1 MKKSKFSTFIFLV
14 TVFTCIFAGAFTS
27 ANAQT
32 SEISINLKDFDKL
45 QIGSA
50 FVIEVTKAS
59 SFSIKAKGNKENLD
73 ELESYVKNGELYI
86 KYKGNGWKN
95 NRKGAVYLYITMP
108 ELQGV
113 AFSGATKSTI
123 EGFSV
128 KGTFSLSLS
137 GASESKISLKAE
149 NTNISLSGASVARI
163 FGGNTNKMNVD
174 ISGSSSL
181 NAYEYEAQSAN
192 VESSGASSAKISVSS
207 SLNAEASG
215 ASNIKYRG
223 NPNVNSD
230 ASGASRI
237 SKD

>member
-45 QIGSA
+45 EIGNA

-59 SFSIKAKGNKENLD
+59 SFSIKAKGDKENLD
-73 ELESYVKNGELYI
+73 ELESNVKNGELHI
-86 KYKGNGWKN
+86 KYKGNSWKRN
-95 NRKGAVYLYITMP
+95 KNGAVYLYITMP

-113 AFSGATKSTI
+113 TFSGATKSTI

-137 GASESKISLKAE
+137 GASESKISLKAD
-149 NTNISLSGASVARI
+149 NTNISLSGASIVRI

-192 VESSGASSAKISVSS
+192 VESSGASSVKISVSS

-230 ASGASRI
+230 TSGASRI
-237 SKD
+237 SKE